1 MSQVKEKSRGVI
13 DKYPYSTQQLKQDN
27 PNTSFPSEITDEL
40 LQSYN
45 VYPVS
50 VEARPEVSDDKRL
63 ELDEAPTYKDGSWSI
78 GWTVRNKTQ
87 EEKSADEDS
96 KRRERDEMLKLTD
109 HYALTDR
116 TLSDEMATY
125 RQDLRDLPEQEG
137 FPYIDIPPQ
146 PSE

>member
-13 DKYPYSTQQLKQDN
+13 DQYPYSTQQLKQDN
-27 PNTSFPSEITDEL
+27 PNTSFPSEITEEV

-50 VEARPEVSDDKRL
+50 VDSRPEISDDKRAVA
-63 ELDEAPTYKDGSWSI
+63 DDTPSYADGNWSL
-78 GWTVRNKTQ
+78 GWSVKSKTDD
-87 EEKSADEDS
+87 EKSADEYN
-96 KRRERDEMLKLTD
+96 KRRERDELLKNTD

-116 TLSDEMATY
+116 ELSEEMATY

-137 FPYIDIPPQ
+137 FPYIDMPTQ

>member
-63 ELDEAPTYKDGSWSI
+63 VLDEAPTYKDGSWSI
-78 GWTVRNKTQ
+78 GWTVKNKTQ

>member
-13 DKYPYSTQQLKQDN
+13 DQYPYSTQQLKQDN
-27 PNTSFPSEITDEL
+27 PNTSFPSEITDDL

-50 VEARPEVSDDKRL
+50 VEARPEVSDDKKL
-63 ELDEAPTYKDGSWSI
+63 ELDEAPTYKDGVWSI
-78 GWTVRNKTQ
+78 SWTVKNKTE
-87 EEKSADEDS
+87 EEKSADEYN
-96 KRRERDEMLKLTD
+96 KRRERDELLKLTD
-109 HYALTDR
+109 SYALTDR
-116 TLSDEMATY
+116 ELSEEMATY

-137 FPYIDIPPQ
+137 FPYIDTPTQ

>member
-13 DKYPYSTQQLKQDN
+13 DQYPYSTQQLKQDN
-27 PNTSFPSEITDEL
+27 PNTSFPSEITEEV

-50 VEARPEVSDDKRL
+50 VDSRPEISDDKKL
-63 ELDEAPTYKDGSWSI
+63 ELDEAPTYKDGVWSI
-78 GWTVRNKTQ
+78 SWTVKSKTE
-87 EEKSADEDS
+87 EEKSADEYS
-96 KRRERDEMLKLTD
+96 KRQERDELLKLTD
-109 HYALTDR
+109 SYALTDR

-137 FPYIDIPPQ
+137 FPYIDMPTQ
-146 PSE
+146 PIE

>member
-13 DKYPYSTQQLKQDN
+13 DEYPYSITKLKQDN
-27 PNTSFPSEITDEL
+27 PNTSFPSEITDEV

-50 VEARPEVSDDKRL
+50 VEAQPEISNDKRL

-78 GWTVRNKTQ
+78 GWTVKNKT
-87 EEKSADEDS
+87 EEERVSDEYT
-96 KRRERDEMLKLTD
+96 KRLERDELLKNTD

-137 FPYIDIPPQ
+137 FPYIDMPTE

>member
-1 MSQVKEKSRGVI
+1 MSQVKEKSKGVL
-13 DKYPYSTQQLKQDN
+13 DEYPYSITKLKQDN
-27 PNTSFPSEITDEL
+27 PDTSFPSEITDEL

-50 VEARPEVSDDKRL
+50 VEARPEVSDDKKL
-63 ELDEAPTYKDGSWSI
+63 EIDEAPTYKDGSWSI
-78 GWTVRNKTQ
+78 GWAVKSKS
-87 EEKSADEDS
+87 EEEVDSDKSS
-96 KRRERDEMLKLTD
+96 KRRERDELLKNTD

-137 FPYIDIPPQ
+137 FPYIDMPTQ
-146 PSE
+146 PNE

>member
-13 DKYPYSTQQLKQDN
+13 DQYPYSTQQLKQDN

-50 VEARPEVSDDKRL
+50 VEARPEVSDDKRAVA
-63 ELDEAPTYKDGSWSI
+63 DDTPSYADGNWSL
-78 GWTVRNKTQ
+78 GWSVKSKTDD
-87 EEKSADEDS
+87 EKSADEYN
-96 KRRERDEMLKLTD
+96 KRRERDELLKLTD
-109 HYALTDR
+109 SYALTDR
-116 TLSDEMATY
+116 ELSEEMATY

-137 FPYIDIPPQ
+137 FPYIDMPTQ

>member
-13 DKYPYSTQQLKQDN
+13 DQYPYSTQQLKQDN
-27 PNTSFPSEITDEL
+27 PNTSFPSEITEEV

-50 VEARPEVSDDKRL
+50 VDSRPEISDDKKL
-63 ELDEAPTYKDGSWSI
+63 ELDESPTYKDGVWSI
-78 GWTVRNKTQ
+78 SWDVKSKTE
-87 EEKSADEDS
+87 EEKSADEYS
-96 KRRERDEMLKLTD
+96 KRQERDELLKLTD
-109 HYALTDR
+109 SYALTDR
-116 TLSDEMATY
+116 ELSEEMATY

-137 FPYIDIPPQ
+137 FPYIDMPTQ